1 VPDPAPSPTY
11 APRFAGKVALLTGAA
26 GGIGLAAA
34 GRLAREGC
42 RVMLTDID
50 AARLERAV
58 EALAAEGLE
67 AAGQAADLCQARER
81 EDLVPAVV
89 RRWGR
94 IDILVN
100 NAADHGSRMA
110 FLDQAD
116 EEWER
121 IFRTNVAA
129 AAALCRAAAQDMRR
143 RRSGAI
149 VNVGSVQLAMP
160 VLTYA
165 PYVSSK
171 GAITGLTRA
180 LAVELAVHD
189 IRVNAV
195 VPGVIATES
204 FQASLATGRTG
215 DRRAHHAGSAPA
227 GERSAALLRRDGR
240 PEEVAAAVAFL
251 ASPDASF
258 VTGALLSVDGGRSLS
273 RRPDPFQEEFGHDG
287 SERNE

>member
-204 FQASLATGRTG
+204 FRHHLQRVAREIGAPTMPDRRRPESDPPRCCDATGAP
-215 DRRAHHAGSAPA
+215 RRWRR
-227 GERSAALLRRDGR
+227 RSPFWHRPMHPSSPGR
-240 PEEVAAAVAFL
+240 C
-251 ASPDASF
+251 
-258 VTGALLSVDGGRSLS
+258 
-273 RRPDPFQEEFGHDG
+273 
-287 SERNE
+287 